1 MLTNQQKGNNTM
13 KNKYFY
19 IPSGTNV
26 SIFKT
31 NDLNNV
37 FKKITLEFDLRVKTK
52 TLNQNGDIF
61 YAPTDGVG
69 YKINSIN

>member
-1 MLTNQQKGNNTM
+1 MLTNQQKGNKTM

-31 NDLNNV
+31 NDLNND
-37 FKKITLEFDLRVKTK
+37 KKITLSL
-52 TLNQNGDIF
+52 I
-61 YAPTDGVG
+61 
-69 YKINSIN
+69 